1 VPASAIKRLDVKVSA
16 RAAPVGRASRL
27 GKRVIDV
34 AGAAILLTFSLP
46 LLFVCCILILL
57 DDGRPLIHR
66 RRVAGSHGTFDAFK
80 LRSMRSDA
88 DKTLERDGWLRQQ
101 FSVNFKL
108 KNDPRVTRV
117 GAVLRRF
124 SLDELPQLWNVLRG
138 EMSLVGPRM
147 ISPVELEKFGDAAW
161 IFTCVK
167 PGLTGYWQVQGRTE
181 AGYDERVRMELLY
194 AENRSL
200 ALDLMVLLKT
210 PMRVLRGPRKS

>member
-1 VPASAIKRLDVKVSA
+1 
-16 RAAPVGRASRL
+16 
-27 GKRVIDV
+27 
-34 AGAAILLTFSLP
+34 
-46 LLFVCCILILL
+46 
-57 DDGRPLIHR
+57 
-66 RRVAGSHGTFDAFK
+66 
-80 LRSMRSDA
+80 
-88 DKTLERDGWLRQQ
+88 
-101 FSVNFKL
+101 
-108 KNDPRVTRV
+108 V
-117 GAVLRRF
+117 GALLRRF